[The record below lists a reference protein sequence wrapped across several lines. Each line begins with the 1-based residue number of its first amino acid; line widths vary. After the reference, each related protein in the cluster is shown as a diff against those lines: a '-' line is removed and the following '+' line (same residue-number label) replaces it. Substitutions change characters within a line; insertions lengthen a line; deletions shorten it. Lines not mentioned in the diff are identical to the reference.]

1 MPNNPPVYYWDAS
14 VLLAWVKG
22 EDDRVAIV
30 QGLLDDAMNGR
41 IEILTSMVSIV
52 EVSNGVTQAS
62 GRRDF
67 DLEAKIDSLW
77 RPPYQIQLVEFY
89 RSIANRS
96 RDLMR
101 RAVDLARKL
110 TPLDAVHLATAVQ
123 MEADRVHTYDPLW
136 REWES
141 EIGLPVEEP
150 TGPRV
155 PML

>member
-1 MPNNPPVYYWDAS
+1 M
-14 VLLAWVKG
+14 
-22 EDDRVAIV
+22 
-30 QGLLDDAMNGR
+30 
-41 IEILTSMVSIV
+41 TSTVSIV

-67 DLEAKIDSLW
+67 DLERKIDLLW
-77 RPPYQIQLVEFY
+77 RPPYRIQLVEFY
-89 RSIANRS
+89 RFIANQS

-101 RAVDLARKL
+101 RAVELSRKL

-123 MEADRVHTYDPLW
+123 MEADRVHTYDPFW
-136 REWES
+136 REWEH
-141 EIGLPVEEP
+141 EIGRPVEEP